1 MMMIMNMWNSQTVW
15 LEATSN
21 NKSVSVFSYLSS
33 QVLQNNLSSQVLQA
47 QILQ

>member
-21 NKSVSVFSYLSS
+21 NKSVSVLCTRSNEFELTGSS
-33 QVLQNNLSSQVLQA
+33 VTDG
-47 QILQ
+47 IFIF